1 MPVIFGAGLIA
12 GTLDIIAAFVVYS
25 FFGAKP
31 IPLLQGIAAGLL
43 GPEARNGGIGTAA
56 LGLVCHFFIAFLAA
70 AVYFVLSRQVPAARR
85 HVVISGAFYGV
96 IVYFVMNRIV
106 VPLSAARKFPFSWK
120 MMFIGLAI
128 HIVCVGIPIAV
139 ATRRFSAA

>member
-12 GTLDIIAAFVVYS
+12 GTLDIVAAFVVYG

-43 GPEARNGGIGTAA
+43 GSGARNGGIGTAA

-70 AVYFVLSRQVPAARR
+70 AVYFILSHWLPATRR
-85 HVVISGAFYGV
+85 HAVVSGAVYGV
-96 IVYFVMNRIV
+96 MVYFVMNRIV
-106 VPLSAARKFPFSWK
+106 VPLSAARKFPFSWQ

-128 HIVCVGIPIAV
+128 HVVCVGIPIAV

>member
-70 AVYFVLSRQVPAARR
+70 AVYYILSRRVPAARR
-85 HVVISGAFYGV
+85 HAVISGTLYGV

-139 ATRRFSAA
+139 ATRRYSAA